1 MSVELMQ
8 NRMFTNLVDLLQY
21 RAVVQPELKLYT
33 YLTDGEDEEVSIT
46 AAELNR
52 RAMSAAAELKGLEQK
67 PETALLLFPPG
78 LDFIAGFMGCL
89 YAGVIAI
96 PAYPPHFRRPTPR
109 LDSIIHS
116 SGTTVALTTGQ
127 MMADIAGQLDQTSRI
142 TTLRLIA
149 VDRLKAAGHYA
160 CEPCSGGQL
169 AFLQYTSGSTGN
181 PKGVMVTHGNLL
193 HNMGL
198 IAKYFRLSPQTKI
211 VNWLPAYHD
220 MGLIGQLL
228 MSLMLGCEL
237 AFMSPVNFIQKPIRW
252 LKAITKYGA
261 TYSGAPNFAYE
272 LCVSKFNPE
281 TDGDIDL
288 SSWELAFNGA
298 EPVREETLRKFVD
311 TFAPYGF
318 RANSLAPSYGL
329 AEGTLYVSGCK
340 KEEPYTAIWL
350 KSDQLEQNKA
360 VETAAGAPGAR
371 PMVACGIIVPEQ
383 RTIIVDPQTHIP
395 CGEMEVGEIWVS
407 GPSVAQGYWRN
418 PEASEEDFGAVPA
431 ADSPEGRTFLRT
443 GDLGFI
449 RQSELFVTGR
459 IKDVL
464 IVAGRNHYP
473 QDLELTIQS
482 SHPAIRNEYIAV
494 FQTVKDDREIVVA
507 VAELNREHRQ
517 RTKRQDDLALLRKEV
532 LAAARTAVAEAH
544 ELMLDDVVLIK
555 TGTIPK
561 TSSGKIQRRL
571 TKSMY
576 EEQLL
581 LIW

>member
-33 YLTDGEDEEVSIT
+33 YLADGEDEEVSIT

-52 RAMSAAAELKGLEQK
+52 RAMSVAAELKGPLEK

-109 LDSIIHS
+109 LDSIILS

-127 MMADIAGQLDQTSRI
+127 MMADIVGQLDPTSRI
-142 TTLRLIA
+142 ASLRLVA
-149 VDRLKAAGHYA
+149 VDRLKAAGQYA

-281 TDGDIDL
+281 ADGDIDL

-298 EPVREETLRKFVD
+298 EPVREETLRRFVD

-350 KSDQLEQNKA
+350 KSDQLEQNMA
-360 VETAAGAPGAR
+360 VETAAGAPGSR
-371 PMVACGIIVPEQ
+371 PMVGCGIIVPEQ

-449 RQSELFVTGR
+449 RRSELFVTGR

-494 FQTVKDDREIVVA
+494 FQTVKDGREIVVA

-517 RTKRQDDLALLRKEV
+517 LTKRQDDLALLRKEV
-532 LAAARTAVAEAH
+532 LTAARTAVAEAH